1 MNTRITTNI
10 ITVLGLIISANV
22 SADMNDWQ
30 QQQLLDPPQ
39 YLLMAEAKGRVMI
52 YDGLPVDV
60 VDRAMDEQFDRIDSM
75 MFTRVRVI
83 TDEGE
88 QVMDDGC

>member
-1 MNTRITTNI
+1 MNTRKTTNI
-10 ITVLGLIISANV
+10 IAVSGLILSTNV
-22 SADMNDWQ
+22 SADIEDWQ
-30 QQQLLDPPQ
+30 QQQLMDPPE

-75 MFTRVRVI
+75 MFTRVRVV
-83 TDEGE
+83 TEQGE
-88 QVMDDGC
+88 QVLDDGC